1 MAHVSETNAIG
12 RTGRVAIPSWLRQ
25 HADLWIQHPRVESI
39 VLFGSRVTGHAT
51 SRSDWDVAVLHKGA
65 NPPKLERLD
74 EFWNHHVDVPMLSIQ
89 KLRQEANC
97 VGSLSH
103 ELLSHGE
110 VIAGDVLSFEI
121 EELVMSQKD
130 LALHLEYAFVELASA
145 ICGLR
150 DATRTTKVTESIEE
164 LDGERAVAHSA
175 NGAERVAKALCVY
188 LKIPYERTHSVEE
201 LSSVVPAEWKSRVL
215 AMDGFTSS
223 GHTSPYTG
231 ISESIHYVAHRIQ
244 KALDLLREIL
254 PRCLEELSTANAVV
268 LIRKIKG
275 ATPLHT
281 STSLIDDSEVHPTIS
296 GLAQELGELRRILRI
311 AHTD

>member
-1 MAHVSETNAIG
+1 MVQVSEINAIG
-12 RTGRVAIPSWLRQ
+12 GTRRVVIPSWLRQ

-51 SRSDWDVAVLHKGA
+51 TRSDWDVAVLHNGA

-74 EFWNHHVDVPMLSIQ
+74 EFWNHQIDVPMLSIQ

-110 VIAGDVLSFEI
+110 VIAGDVPTFEI
-121 EELVMSQKD
+121 EELVLSEED
-130 LALHLEYAFVELASA
+130 LSLHLEYSFIELALA
-145 ICGLR
+145 ICELR
-150 DATRTTKVTESIEE
+150 DATRTTEAFESIED
-164 LDGERAVAHSA
+164 LDADRAVAHSA

-188 LKIPYERTHSVEE
+188 LKISYSRTHSVEE
-201 LSSVVPAEWKSRVL
+201 LADMVPVEWKSKVL

-231 ISESIHYVAHRIQ
+231 ISEPISQVVHRVS

-254 PRCLEELSTANAVV
+254 LPCLEELSYTKMINLTGKIANAS
-268 LIRKIKG
+268 L
-275 ATPLHT
+275 LHLAC
-281 STSLIDDSEVHPTIS
+281 SLIDESGVHTTIS
-296 GLAQELGELRRILRI
+296 GLAKVLDELRQIVRNVQP
-311 AHTD
+311 D